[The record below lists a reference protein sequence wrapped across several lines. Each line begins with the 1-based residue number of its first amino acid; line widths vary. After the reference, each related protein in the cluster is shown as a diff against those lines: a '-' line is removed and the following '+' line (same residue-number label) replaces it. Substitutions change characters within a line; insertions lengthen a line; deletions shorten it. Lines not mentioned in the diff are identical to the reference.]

1 MVYIFC
7 ILKMVAYISEYG
19 NNIDLYTLNMWI
31 IWMIYVSIK
40 LFFKKKSIGSGR
52 KNMDIQ
58 MKKIAPE
65 CQSVHCFTEMNS

>member
-1 MVYIFC
+1 M
-7 ILKMVAYISEYG
+7 
-19 NNIDLYTLNMWI
+19 NDLCLN
-31 IWMIYVSIK
+31 K
-40 LFFKKKSIGSGR
+40 AFFLKKKSIGSGR